1 MKIFLPLAAVLFG
14 GSVLLVDALDAVA
27 SAARA
32 PKQQHENGP
41 KVPWEARVPGV
52 ENPGAGAGAV
62 PGGITHL
69 APSR

>member
-1 MKIFLPLAAVLFG
+1 MKIFLPVAAVLFG

-27 SAARA
+27 TPARA
-32 PKQQHENGP
+32 PTQQCENGP
-41 KVPWEARVPGV
+41 KVPWEARVRGV

-62 PGGITHL
+62 PGGVPHL

>member
-1 MKIFLPLAAVLFG
+1 MKIFLPVAAVLFG
-14 GSVLLVDALDAVA
+14 GSLLLVDTLDRIATQ
-27 SAARA
+27 ARA
-32 PKQQHENGP
+32 PKQQLASGP
-41 KVPWEARVPGV
+41 KVPWEARIPGV